1 MKLKRLLVPSLLA
14 GSLLVGSTSGTFA
27 AQKKAAAHSAFAYG
41 QVSNLSAAGFTL
53 TRTSKKAATA
63 PKVFQ
68 VILNSTTK
76 EKARKGTAGALA
88 NGEYAFVAG
97 ANGTSGISAS
107 GVLYSNKAF
116 NAHRLIQRIRAHR
129 SHRAAGLVNASA
141 TTSSSLSITTA
152 KGKTLVFA
160 IGPQTKYRVNKV
172 LATAAPTFTNGEKVR
187 VSYTR
192 NSATKTL
199 TAREIGVR

>member
-1 MKLKRLLVPSLLA
+1 MKFKRLLVPSLLA

-97 ANGTSGISAS
+97 AHGASGISAS

-116 NAHRLIQRIRAHR
+116 NAHR

-160 IGPQTKYRVNKV
+160 IGLQTKYRVNKV

-187 VSYTR
+187 VRYTR
-192 NSATKTL
+192 NPATKAL
-199 TAREIGVR
+199 TARVIGVR

>member
-1 MKLKRLLVPSLLA
+1 MKFKRLLVPSLLA

-53 TRTSKKAATA
+53 TRTSKKSTTP

-68 VILNSTTK
+68 VLLSSTTK
-76 EKARKGTAGALA
+76 EKARKGTTGAMA
-88 NGEYAFVAG
+88 SGEYAFVAG
-97 ANGTSGISAS
+97 ANGASGISAS
-107 GVLYSNKAF
+107 RVLYSSKAF
-116 NAHRLIQRIRAHR
+116 NAHR

-141 TTSSSLSITTA
+141 TTSTSLSITTV

-172 LATAAPTFTNGEKVR
+172 LATIAPTFTNGEKVR
-187 VSYTR
+187 VRYTR
-192 NSATKTL
+192 NPATKAL
-199 TAREIGVR
+199 TARVIGVR